1 MWSQTRYNPTED
13 KEMQELA
20 QRTAERA
27 AQRKQRGASL
37 ERDRPMPD
45 LTPALRTVGILELR
59 YVRLLSS
66 LCALSYGGHTKPGAV
81 ARRHGLDLVTHSA
94 ACTACTSY
102 GSGGLAALESP
113 EAQFEYGDAM
123 ASAVEPEPVAST
135 SYSSRLANNIA
146 AFHLP
151 WRKRAVAAEE
161 SGMLDAAP
169 GYPGATAS
177 STGSFKEL
185 APSLTDATPIVNPT
199 PTHWFVADDP
209 RDGTRYFV
217 IQGSDSWDH
226 WRVNLTLDP
235 VEFEPGRGLATC
247 VHRGVYEV
255 AKTLYPLFLP
265 LVREALLALMFAARG
280 EIRARDLA
288 PVYAFGARRRC
299 WRPASEAA
307 PWDGGRAPLR
317 ALGLDPGCLRGVTLH
332 RDVVPRALACDCR
345 AFADVL
351 RRLSSTLRGHASLGR
366 AQARPALYRHVG
378 RLYVLQPPESLRF
391 AGPGSFHPLLPRRP
405 GLFRVV
411 DKMLQAEGDSETSRE
426 HNSSSSSGASSSIA
440 DPDDAIWELLNSPH
454 PLETLADPRSY
465 GRSGAISR
473 FHNPDN
479 YTIACGAVLRSRG
492 RRLRA
497 VLQRVMERHGALHA
511 VPRIPS
517 LEDLAVDRPASVVVP

>member
-1 MWSQTRYNPTED
+1 M
-13 KEMQELA
+13 
-20 QRTAERA
+20 
-27 AQRKQRGASL
+27 
-37 ERDRPMPD
+37 
-45 LTPALRTVGILELR
+45 GILELR

-94 ACTACTSY
+94 ACTACTAY
-102 GSGGLAALESP
+102 GGGGLAALESP
-113 EAQFEYGDAM
+113 MAQFEYGDAM
-123 ASAVEPEPVAST
+123 ASAVEPEPAVST
-135 SYSSRLANNIA
+135 SYSTRLANNIA

-151 WRKRAVAAEE
+151 WRKRAVAAED
-161 SGMLDAAP
+161 SALVDAAI
-169 GYPGATAS
+169 GYLGPSPS

-265 LVREALLALMFAARG
+265 LVREAVAARRARGAGDAAGRVAFTGHSLGGAVGQLLALMFAARG

-288 PVYAFGARRRC
+288 PVYAFGAPAVLA
-299 WRPASEAA
+299 PASEAA

-317 ALGLDPGCLRGVTLH
+317 ALGLDAGCLRGVTLH

-366 AQARPALYRHVG
+366 ARARPALYRHVG

-411 DKMLQAEGDSETSRE
+411 DKMWPAGGDPETMDRDQV
-426 HNSSSSSGASSSIA
+426 SSSSSGSSSIIA

-497 VLQRVMERHGALHA
+497 VLQRVMQRHGALHV